1 MERERSD
8 FFEETL
14 VFVVVVIASS
24 SFPSFSFP
32 ERRLILSLKSQEEEA
47 FRRRGDD

>member
-8 FFEETL
+8 FFDKTL
-14 VFVVVVIASS
+14 VFVVIIASS

-32 ERRLILSLKSQEEEA
+32 ERRLILSLKSQQEEA